1 MLRVYPVEHGCAVD
15 LRSVQLGEVMLPVSR
30 ISRLTNPACI

>member
-1 MLRVYPVEHGCAVD
+1 MLPVYPVERGCAVD

-30 ISRLTNPACI
+30 YTQLYPA